1 MPRRG
6 GEADKFG
13 NRYEGLWT
21 VDAVLDLIDEDYVAL
36 EVERVGEEAGGIEF
50 VRTDHSGAEEYHSI
64 KRQHARG
71 NWTVSRLRGEEV
83 LGHLFAKAMSG
94 ADAVFSS
101 GTSATKFEELIQ
113 CATQFASFET
123 FARRISDNA
132 ELSADF
138 YDRIVPICS
147 DDEGASYEA
156 LKRLKVRVKNEPELR
171 RDVERRIRST
181 FRMESGTP
189 LDPRAVRLLIGDL
202 VLDRLGNPLTR
213 RSYLDEL
220 AAGGVVPSRWA
231 GDAVVEDSIRR
242 RNRTYISGVHALHI
256 NRTEI
261 SRQEAVVALDALLEQ
276 NKSVMIEGAAGS
288 GKSSV
293 VAQVVEQV
301 TKRDVPCLVVN
312 LDSLNQETDT
322 SAQALGTNRGL
333 PDSPAI
339 SLGEFAGAQPCVL
352 VIDQLD
358 ALSVVSAR
366 QQWAWEALYELLDEA
381 RKYTEMRVLFAC
393 RSFDLEQDARLRRLA
408 DDPERVERIRVEALA
423 EGTIRNAIAASGISS
438 TALTDEQ
445 LEILSTPLHLYL
457 FLEASPSEAV
467 NFGAPGDLFD
477 AFWRRKARA
486 VMGRLSGPQSLW
498 ESAIAAVCKELS
510 DRESLVAPEHALD
523 DQRLTLEMMASE
535 GVLTVRD
542 GEVRFFHESFFD
554 YCFGRTFFAT
564 ENDRDLVEW
573 LSHDQQ
579 ALFRRSQ
586 VRQVLAFLRRDSH
599 DRRRYLRTLAGLL
612 TDPRVRFHIKK
623 LVLDWLRSLNDP
635 TPEEWTSVEGA
646 ADGLGAPRWAAVR
659 NSAPWFDVLFAM
671 GRWDDWLGA
680 DQATADQ
687 AIHLLGM
694 PDVLD
699 TRGERVASLVQRH
712 RDDSPEWRE
721 RSWMIAAVGH
731 GYDSPKMQQLLLE
744 LIALGPN
751 DGAVSERTKRIDLS
765 VMLYRLSGETP
776 SFGPVVIGSWLDREF
791 DVATLSTGET
801 GVADQ
806 TTITID
812 SHSIGLCAKSA
823 PREFVREL
831 FPRIVDRERKN
842 PTQRLSEPSPSGVGV
857 ERLGEILI
865 GAMIHE
871 AQHDPKE
878 LDIVLEDHTFDES
891 KWTEAAALRTWSA
904 NGSRYAD
911 RIVRFVLA
919 KHERRLR
926 FQYDISR
933 GGSDSFAGI
942 TRTAIAAA
950 SPFCSPDLFEAL
962 ERAVVFFT
970 PDWERRD
977 RRVGRTELALLRALP
992 NNRIA
997 ESTRRRIQ
1005 ELERKFRD
1013 AREYGAP
1020 EPLREDIGLRTDS
1033 PIPERAHSLMTDDQW
1048 LAAMRRYP
1056 DDSTRV
1062 RKGAFIG
1069 SATELSYGLERET
1082 RRSPTRFAELAERM
1096 NGSYNRAYFRA
1107 IIRGLTIDE
1116 KGTSSGQAHGQTC
1129 LVLRRIAELGIN
1141 LPSAEIAS
1149 AAHIIAHGGLP
1160 DDIVQWLCQIA
1171 LDDPDPEEDDW
1182 LEPDEATGP
1191 MTQAM
1196 NSARGLAAMAVS
1208 RLLFADRMHWQSLRP
1223 TIERLVTDPVLAVRS
1238 VAVSSLLAVID
1249 HERKEAFALF
1259 ERLADG
1265 ADTIMGSCDV
1275 ERFLHFA
1282 IFRDYSAIR
1291 PHLIGMLVSTSA
1303 SAVRVAGRQ
1312 LTVAA
1317 LHLDSELARSDQNL
1331 AVNARGEARVGAA
1344 EIYVANLADPT
1355 VGTACQAHLRDLFDD
1370 DNEAVRAA
1378 AREWWRSL
1386 SANDLASSQSLL
1398 ADYAQSRAFEE
1409 HNTSVILHRLREATA
1424 PLPIEL
1430 CGLADR
1436 AVAQFGPKASSIQ
1449 YAEAGVARGLSE
1461 LMIRLHEQTNPEQR
1475 SRVLDSIDGMLRA
1488 DFHGLQENLELH
1500 ATR

>member
-13 NRYEGLWT
+13 NRYESLWV
-21 VDAVLDLIDEDYVAL
+21 VDAVLDLIDGDYATL
-36 EVERVGEEAGGIEF
+36 EVERVGDEAGGIEF
-50 VRTDHSGAEEYHSI
+50 VHTDHSGAEEYHSI

-83 LGHLFAKAMSG
+83 LDHLFAKAMSG

-113 CATQFASFET
+113 CATQFASIET
-123 FARRISDNA
+123 FVSRIGDNA

-138 YDRIVPICS
+138 YDRIVPKCS
-147 DDEGASYEA
+147 DDEGAAYEA

-189 LDPRAVRLLIGDL
+189 LAPRAVRLLIGDF

-213 RSYLDEL
+213 RFYLDEL
-220 AAGGVVPSRWA
+220 ATVGVVLSRWV
-231 GDAVVEDSIRR
+231 GDEAVEESIRR
-242 RNRTYISGVHALHI
+242 RNQTYISGVHALHI

-293 VAQVVEQV
+293 VAQVVQQL
-301 TKRDVPCLVVN
+301 TKRNVPCLVVN

-477 AFWRRKARA
+477 AFWRQKART

-523 DQRLTLEMMASE
+523 NQRLTLEMMASE
-535 GVLTVRD
+535 GVISVRD
-542 GEVRFFHESFFD
+542 GQVRFFHESFFD

-586 VRQVLAFLRRDSH
+586 VRQVLAFLRRESH
-599 DRRRYLRTLAGLL
+599 DRSRYLPTLAGLL

-623 LVLDWLRSLNDP
+623 LVLDWLRSLDDP

-646 ADGLGAPRWAAVR
+646 ADGLGAHRWAAVR

-731 GYDSPKMQQLLLE
+731 GYDSPEMQQLLLE

-751 DGAVSERTKRIDLS
+751 EGVVSERTRYVDLS
-765 VMLYRLSGETP
+765 VMLYRLSDETP
-776 SFGPVVIGSWLDREF
+776 SFAPVVIGAWLDRE
-791 DVATLSTGET
+791 VAIPKLSAGGTS
-801 GVADQ
+801 VADQ
-806 TTITID
+806 STITID
-812 SHSIGLCAKSA
+812 SDSMGMSAKSA
-823 PREFVREL
+823 AREFVREL
-831 FPRIVDRERKN
+831 FPRMVEREKQS
-842 PTQRLSEPSPSGVGV
+842 PTQWLSEPGPSDAGV

-871 AQHDPKE
+871 AQHDPDE
-878 LDIVLEDHTFDES
+878 LDIVLENHTFDES

-904 NGSRYAD
+904 NGSFYAD
-911 RIVRFVLA
+911 RIVRFLLA
-919 KHERRLR
+919 DQEGRLD
-926 FQYDISR
+926 FGYDISR
-933 GGSDSFAGI
+933 GDSDSFVAI
-942 TRTAIAAA
+942 SRMAIAAA
-950 SPFCSPDLFEAL
+950 SHSCSRELFIDLEQ
-962 ERAVVFFT
+962 AVLFYS
-970 PDWERRD
+970 PKWERKD
-977 RRVGRTELALLRALP
+977 RFVGRTELALLRALP
-992 NNRIA
+992 NERIA
-997 ESTRRRIQ
+997 DSTRKRVQ
-1005 ELERKFRD
+1005 ELQRKFPD
-1013 AREYGAP
+1013 ASEHGAP
-1020 EPLREDIGLRTDS
+1020 KPSQEDLGLRTDS
-1033 PIPERAHSLMTDDQW
+1033 PIPERAYSLMTDEHW

-1056 DDSTRV
+1056 DDSTRF
-1062 RKGAFIG
+1062 RNGEFLG
-1069 SATELSYGLERET
+1069 GATELSYGLERET

-1096 NGSYNRAYFRA
+1096 NDSYNRAYFRA
-1107 IIRGLTIDE
+1107 ILRGLTIDD
-1116 KGTSSGQAHGQTC
+1116 KGTSSGQAHEQTC
-1129 LVLRRIAELGIN
+1129 FVLRRIADLRIN
-1141 LPSAEIAS
+1141 LPSVEMAS
-1149 AAHIIAHGGLP
+1149 AAHVISHNGLP
-1160 DDIVQWLCQIA
+1160 NDLVHWLCQIA
-1171 LDDPDPEEDDW
+1171 HDDPDPEEDRW
-1182 LEPDEATGP
+1182 LGPDESTGP

-1196 NSARGLAAMAVS
+1196 NSARGLAAMAIS
-1208 RLLFADRMHWQSLRP
+1208 RLLFADRTHWQSLRP
-1223 TIERLVTDPVLAVRS
+1223 TIECLVTDPVLAVRS
-1238 VAVSSLLAVID
+1238 VAVCGLLAVID
-1249 HERKEAFALF
+1249 HEREEAFTLF

-1265 ADTIMGSCDV
+1265 ADAIMGSRDV
-1275 ERFLHFA
+1275 ERFTNFA
-1282 IFRDYSAIR
+1282 ILPRLRRDA
-1291 PHLIGMLVSTSA
+1291 A
-1303 SAVRVAGRQ
+1303 SPDWDAG
-1312 LTVAA
+1312 
-1317 LHLDSELARSDQNL
+1317 
-1331 AVNARGEARVGAA
+1331 
-1344 EIYVANLADPT
+1344 
-1355 VGTACQAHLRDLFDD
+1355 
-1370 DNEAVRAA
+1370 
-1378 AREWWRSL
+1378 
-1386 SANDLASSQSLL
+1386 
-1398 ADYAQSRAFEE
+1398 
-1409 HNTSVILHRLREATA
+1409 VILGVDRSGCRKATDG
-1424 PLPIEL
+1424 
-1430 CGLADR
+1430 CGPVL
-1436 AVAQFGPKASSIQ
+1436 
-1449 YAEAGVARGLSE
+1449 GL
-1461 LMIRLHEQTNPEQR
+1461 
-1475 SRVLDSIDGMLRA
+1475 
-1488 DFHGLQENLELH
+1488 
-1500 ATR
+1500 